1 MAEPTSEPKLESID
15 HIQTFVI
22 HLFRSETSRE
32 IALRE
37 RLDVT
42 TNGAVVVTSGLISI
56 SFTNAD
62 VTHIILLA
70 NVFVLFIFLLVEAR
84 RYQVHASL
92 KQRVRSIEK
101 TYIAPLLNK
110 IAVPPHDIDHQPHID
125 PSLINSLLEHKSPIN
140 RFEAVAWRLH
150 SIYIYL
156 FGVTYLFW
164 LNRVLSNHTDQ
175 PWLDHINQQ
184 AEVGNIPGTVPFFL
198 FAVVMLAVLILSFYV
213 TRMEDYFDSL

>member
-1 MAEPTSEPKLESID
+1 MEEPTGEHKPESSE
-15 HIQTFVI
+15 HIQNFII
-22 HLFRSETSRE
+22 HLFRSETGRE

-70 NVFVLFIFLLVEAR
+70 NVFVLFIFLVVEAR

-110 IAVPPHDIDHQPHID
+110 IAVPPHDIEYQPYID
-125 PSLINSLLEHKSPIN
+125 PKLINSLLEHTPSIN

-156 FGVTYLFW
+156 FGVTYIFW
-164 LNRVLSNHTDQ
+164 LNRILSNRSDQ

-184 AEVGNIPGTVPFFL
+184 AEVGNIPGVVTFFL
-198 FAVVMLAVLILSFYV
+198 FGVVMLTVLVLSLYV
-213 TRMEDYFDSL
+213 TRMNNYFDSL